1 MNCIFSLSYRKSA
14 TPNLHIFLYLIVVGF
29 PLSDKSL
36 FLVTLMRG
44 RSQIA
49 QKEGRSAPMYIKFDS
64 VHLDKDGNKVIAEEL
79 FNLVRPAEK
88 GQ

>member
-1 MNCIFSLSYRKSA
+1 
-14 TPNLHIFLYLIVVGF
+14 
-29 PLSDKSL
+29 
-36 FLVTLMRG
+36 MRG